1 MSEVHTKELVSY
13 LNELLSPH
21 LYNDYCPNGLQIEGK
36 KTINKIAFAVSAQ
49 RSSIEKAVSEKADAL
64 IVHHGLFWKFHGVR
78 TLTGPFAKR
87 VLPLVKH
94 EINLIGYHLPL
105 DAHIEYGNAAGI
117 AKKLNLTNLQ
127 PFGDHKGMP
136 TGVSATFSKPISATE
151 LKAQLKSILDHDV
164 LYSNPD
170 KEEINSIGIIT
181 GGANGD
187 WVHCLRDGIDAYL
200 TGEMSEHDYHESR
213 ESGIHMFAGGHNATE
228 KFGVLALKKLI
239 EEKFNV
245 ECIFIDSENPA

>member
-1 MSEVHTKELVSY
+1 MSAISRSELVNF
-13 LNELLSPH
+13 LNNLLSPR
-21 LYNDYCPNGLQIEGK
+21 LYNDYGPNGLQIEGS
-36 KTINKIAFAVSAQ
+36 KTISKIAFAVSAQ
-49 RSSIEKAVSEKADAL
+49 KKSVEASVREKADAL
-64 IVHHGLFWKFHGVR
+64 IVHHGLFWKFHGTR

-87 VLPLVKH
+87 VLPLVKND
-94 EINLIGYHLPL
+94 INLIGYHLPL
-105 DAHIEYGNAAGI
+105 DAHIEYGNAARI
-117 AKKLNLTNLQ
+117 ATQIGLESLE

-136 TGVSATFSKPISATE
+136 TGVHGKFSTPI
-151 LKAQLKSILDHDV
+151 KADKLQSILEQVLDHKI

-170 KEEINSIGIIT
+170 GDEISSMGIIT

-187 WVHCLRDGIDAYL
+187 WIQSLKLGLDSYL

-228 KFGVLALKKLI
+228 RFGVLALKELI
-239 EEKFNV
+239 EKKFKI